1 MRKLGEPDGLAASD
15 LLRVGNVLLELAEFG
30 AVPVDAN
37 EVDVGAK
44 GVEEGL
50 EEGQAGGV
58 GAFLAGDGGGAEFGF
73 ADEGL
78 HVGVPAVDD
87 LLGGHAAATSASGLL
102 GLVEGEKVGAAS

>member
-1 MRKLGEPDGLAASD
+1 MRKFGEPDGLAASD
-15 LLRVGNVLLELAEFG
+15 LLGVGNVLLELAEVG
-30 AVPVDAN
+30 AVPVDTD

-87 LLGGHAAATSASGLL
+87 LLGGHAAATSASGLF
-102 GLVEGEKVGAAS
+102 GLVEGEKVGAAG